1 MVTATIAINR
11 GPWLVASIPR
21 KGTSPPMVKLVA
33 DAPAPALGA
42 PSSTRDARASLER
55 VVRVQGHR
63 DLLGE
68 LARNPARLVD
78 LGELFQ
84 LPFGIGGQLGD
95 LGLPVCALHVG
106 LR

>member
-1 MVTATIAINR
+1 M
-11 GPWLVASIPR
+11 
-21 KGTSPPMVKLVA
+21 
-33 DAPAPALGA
+33 
-42 PSSTRDARASLER
+42 
-55 VVRVQGHR
+55 QGHR

-95 LGLPVCALHVG
+95 FGLPVCALHVG